1 MFSTNK
7 AKFGFKSI
15 LAALLFVAS
24 SIAHALPIYVL
35 NDTSSSHT
43 MVQSAIGDLNS
54 LGHSVTTG
62 GTLADYSAYS
72 QVWDLR
78 YNANLGAADVT
89 AMGSYLAGGG
99 RMYMTG
105 EHAGFNAS
113 RNTSLVS
120 WVNGVGGGNMILAD
134 VFHAGLQTF
143 TAAGS
148 AVGLDSAPNA
158 LAGLNTN
165 AANSAVAASIDQGF
179 LVTQEGNLTQGSVV
193 GWDFGDISGAA
204 GSRMLLGFDI
214 ELFANGVNWTEN
226 MVAYL
231 DSASAPEPGILALM
245 GMGLLGIGFS
255 RRKKAA

>member
-35 NDTSSSHT
+35 NDGVSGHGQ
-43 MVQSAIGDLNS
+43 VISAISDLNS
-54 LGHSVTTG
+54 LGHTVTTG

-78 YNANLGAADVT
+78 YDANLGAADVA

-105 EHAGFNAS
+105 EHTGFNAS
-113 RNTSLVS
+113 RNNSLVS
-120 WVNGVGGGNMILAD
+120 WVNGVGGGNMTLAD
-134 VFHAGLQTF
+134 VNDFGLQTF

-158 LAGLNTN
+158 LAGLNTG
-165 AANSAVAASIDQGF
+165 AANTVVAASIDQGF
-179 LVTQEGNLTQGSVV
+179 LVTEENASRGSVL

-214 ELFANGVNWTEN
+214 ELFQNGVNWTEN

>member
-35 NDTSSSHT
+35 NDGVSGHS
-43 MVQSAIGDLNS
+43 MVQSAISDLNS
-54 LGHSVTTG
+54 LGHTVTTG
-62 GTLADYSAYS
+62 GAMADYSAYS

-78 YNANLGAADVT
+78 YDANLGAADVT

-105 EHAGFNAS
+105 EHTGFNAS
-113 RNTSLVS
+113 RNLTLVN
-120 WVNGVGGGNMILAD
+120 WVNSVGGGNMNLAD
-134 VFHAGLQTF
+134 VNDSGLQTF

-158 LAGLNTN
+158 LAGVDTGTANTV
-165 AANSAVAASIDQGF
+165 VAASIDQGF
-179 LVTQEGNLTQGSVV
+179 LVTEENALRGSVL

-214 ELFANGVNWTEN
+214 ELFRTGINWTEN

-231 DSASAPEPGILALM
+231 DTSSVPEPGILALM